1 MNKKSGGPVSAAG
14 KAISAKNA
22 IKHGATATGFIND
35 QEEERYKGL
44 LHDLRAHY
52 KYDNPLIKLQL
63 ERIAR
68 VTVQLERIQNTIDA
82 TFQKCRAEI
91 NIENKLM
98 DELNMSSDQQLAVT
112 LDKLLDDNID
122 EATEGM
128 ILAESIGLRLI
139 KPENFEDLMKYA
151 PTICQDIYTNAIKK
165 GKSVKDYVNGMI
177 RKFDEKP
184 NQYSNYDIRVL
195 APDGIKKPITLP
207 PLEDSFLALNS
218 DVLPGIIKWKL
229 HEVHELHQEKTKLN
243 DFKRLLP
250 IAEQATT
257 PDLDHLDKLMRYQT
271 TLQRQLSTTMGE
283 LIALTKTN
291 PM

>member
-1 MNKKSGGPVSAAG
+1 MNKKGGPVSSAG
-14 KAISAKNA
+14 KAITSKNA
-22 IKHGATATGFIND
+22 LKHGATATGFIND
-35 QEEERYKGL
+35 QEEERYKSL
-44 LHDLRAHY
+44 LYDLRAHY

-68 VTVQLERIQNTIDA
+68 VTVQLERIQNIIDA

-91 NIENKLM
+91 HIENKLM

-112 LDKLLDDNID
+112 LDKLLDDNKD
-122 EATEGM
+122 EALENM
-128 ILAESIGLRLI
+128 ILAESLALRLI
-139 KPENFEDLMKYA
+139 EPENFADLMKHA
-151 PTICQDIYTNAIKK
+151 PTICQDIYNAANKK
-165 GKSVKDYVNGMI
+165 EKSVKDYVSDKIKKSDG
-177 RKFDEKP
+177 KP
-184 NQYSNYDIRVL
+184 NQNLNIHIIFEV
-195 APDGIKKPITLP
+195 ANEIKEPFTPL
-207 PLEDSFLALNS
+207 PLEESFLALDS

-229 HEVHELHQEKTKLN
+229 QEVHQAYQEKTKVT

-271 TLQRQLSTTMGE
+271 TLQRQLSTTIGE